1 MKLWDKEFITGRRAC
16 TMVGVAQEVQDQS
29 ENQESEKRS
38 LFGQSEKLNTSS
50 TEIGWQRQAPG
61 RSVGSCAPV

>member
-1 MKLWDKEFITGRRAC
+1 
-16 TMVGVAQEVQDQS
+16 MVGVAQEVQDQS

-61 RSVGSCAPV
+61 RCPCIVTYFEDH